1 MENRRFLTIQEAS
14 EILRCHHY
22 TIRRLIWR
30 KKLPYIRVGRRI
42 RIPERAIREL
52 EAKAMREARFAVTVE
67 S

>member
-1 MENRRFLTIQEAS
+1 MENQRFLTIPEAAQ
-14 EILRCHHY
+14 ILRCHHY

-30 KKLPYIRVGRRI
+30 KKLPCIRVGRRI

-52 EAKAMREARFAVTVE
+52 EAKAMREARFAVAVE